1 MHQSKEKK
9 KKKRAPIKLHPR
21 LLASCE
27 FQPGKADNIS
37 NTNDPESSTDGRTE
51 GKKRKTSSSTTTE
64 NEKRQSFFSLS
75 LELERYIII
84 YTPYPPYIVEP
95 PAPFSASLL
104 PIGHKSKL
112 RRHGRSGL
120 TTTTVPSTTRV
131 LDDLLVGVVVVF
143 RLLLLSIAAVV
154 PWVPDWRRPPVS
166 IWRQSCLVIDYSRRL
181 SRMSLRRR
189 RWPSRSS
196 SFPAVVDARRLLL
209 AYPVSYNLHHDITQ
223 IAKI

>member
-1 MHQSKEKK
+1 MSKKSIKRTQHTKQKRPTSKLVGGVLGGGRLSKRIKAKDIHPPSTCYIPSYLVVRGRYNMHQSKEKK

-166 IWRQSCLVIDYSRRL
+166 I
-181 SRMSLRRR
+181 
-189 RWPSRSS
+189 
-196 SFPAVVDARRLLL
+196 
-209 AYPVSYNLHHDITQ
+209 
-223 IAKI
+223 